1 MITVMTAAEAG
12 ENARAFLAAVS
23 VAPEVFELRP
33 DYRVLVMAAEG
44 LEPGPPDQASDEL
57 LARAE
62 TRARTALDGRA
73 PEDVPQV
80 AAWRDAYRAFGA
92 KPQRTRPS
100 VEALLRRLDAGL
112 PRIDR
117 LTDAYNA
124 VSIANLVPVGGED
137 LDQYQGPARLVRA
150 AGDEDFGTT
159 AHGEPATEHPR
170 PGEVIWR
177 DDAGVTCRQ
186 WNWRQCTRTR
196 ITPAT
201 IERRLHHRRARR
213 ARTRRPDRSGE
224 RPRQL
229 PCPAEPEG
237 RRRQPHHRRPA
248 PRQQENTRM
257 RPTVVMSVI
266 DDYAY
271 IPTTWRTKAGGPDED
286 GVPTSYYSAVQLTC
300 RTEIVDDPQDKAELL
315 RRQLAHFQPQGDH
328 AQVAVDMPPYGRM
341 LSGIRGLRL
350 HITGVAAKFKY
361 DDKPARTPR
370 PGRRTPPKP
379 RNRPGPLRSRP
390 ATLAPP

>member
-1 MITVMTAAEAG
+1 VITMLTAPEVS
-12 ENARAFLAAVS
+12 ESARAFLAGAT

-44 LEPGPPDQASDEL
+44 LEPGPPDQASEEL

-80 AAWRDAYRAFGA
+80 ADWRDAYRAFGA

-137 LDQYQGPARLVRA
+137 LEQYQGPARLVRA
-150 AGDEDFGTT
+150 AGDEAFGIM
-159 AHGEPATEHPR
+159 AHGEPAIEHPK

-177 DDAGVTCRQ
+177 DDSGVTCRQ

-201 IERRLHHRRARR
+201 INAVFIIDGLAALGHDGLTAAGDDLAGSLARLSPQAAIASRLI
-213 ARTRRPDRSGE
+213 T
-224 RPRQL
+224 
-229 PCPAEPEG
+229 
-237 RRRQPHHRRPA
+237 
-248 PRQQENTRM
+248 
-257 RPTVVMSVI
+257 
-266 DDYAY
+266 
-271 IPTTWRTKAGGPDED
+271 AG
-286 GVPTSYYSAVQLTC
+286 C
-300 RTEIVDDPQDKAELL
+300 RGHQ
-315 RRQLAHFQPQGDH
+315 
-328 AQVAVDMPPYGRM
+328 
-341 LSGIRGLRL
+341 
-350 HITGVAAKFKY
+350 
-361 DDKPARTPR
+361 
-370 PGRRTPPKP
+370 
-379 RNRPGPLRSRP
+379 
-390 ATLAPP
+390 

>member
-1 MITVMTAAEAG
+1 MITVLTAAEAS
-12 ENARAFLAAVS
+12 ESARAFLAAAV

-33 DYRVLVMAAEG
+33 DYRVLVMAVEG
-44 LEPGPPDQASDEL
+44 LEPGPPEQVSDEL

-80 AAWRDAYRAFGA
+80 ADWRDAYRAFGA

-137 LDQYQGPARLVRA
+137 LDRYQGPARLVRA

-196 ITPAT
+196 ITTAT
-201 IERRLHHRRARR
+201 TNAVFIIDGLTALGRDGLTAAGTDLASSLIRLSPQAAIASRLITA
-213 ARTRRPDRSGE
+213 D
-224 RPRQL
+224 
-229 PCPAEPEG
+229 
-237 RRRQPHHRRPA
+237 QPHA
-248 PRQQENTRM
+248 
-257 RPTVVMSVI
+257 S
-266 DDYAY
+266 
-271 IPTTWRTKAGGPDED
+271 
-286 GVPTSYYSAVQLTC
+286 
-300 RTEIVDDPQDKAELL
+300 
-315 RRQLAHFQPQGDH
+315 
-328 AQVAVDMPPYGRM
+328 
-341 LSGIRGLRL
+341 
-350 HITGVAAKFKY
+350 
-361 DDKPARTPR
+361 
-370 PGRRTPPKP
+370 RRTP
-379 RNRPGPLRSRP
+379 
-390 ATLAPP
+390 AC